1 MPSRIQTRPEMG
13 RTRNVVTPKSGV
25 VQFRTGAVDS
35 KRVASTNKKD
45 TRVAKHPGISKTS
58 RRNKIIEKKQI
69 SARNRKQDKFRVKT
83 WLETP
88 ADWAR
93 FDAWAKMNAQPRKY
107 PEPEPIIRPSK
118 SLHLLKKRINLLS
131 KFSKRG
137 DMSKHCKPSETK
149 VSRAALLAIITNR
162 LLKLSIPNLRMCDYG
177 RELPIKIRKATLY
190 YIPTERINRL
200 SQPRIVE
207 REECKSVDVPTDTK
221 DKRSEKKRLL
231 ELTKKLA
238 DCPEGLTDQERNE
251 LFTATGIKRSA
262 LEYKITAWT
271 KILALPAYTMLKP
284 RYDKNAKKWKKILL
298 ENFEIRG
305 KKALE
310 EQQRRMKGRKRKK
323 KDTQAEKGEGDEIK
337 TLDEEGKTLE
347 DEKKKKEKKNEIEKK
362 LRERAKHAW
371 RYAPL
376 PYKTY
381 RDAFDVKQSALNVEA
396 SPRTIE
402 LAKSKIRKDLTMKK
416 EPFAV
421 KKSALSA
428 TSTGRINELALP
440 NQPKDPVEKPPPRKK
455 NKYGQPIYPKPK
467 YGKILPKT
475 KPYKMG
481 ECPKEENKKET
492 KKKKEKPI
500 DPIVYQPT
508 IDPCIDLKMAR
519 KQTRERKRAEEIFKM
534 KRQQRITEQ
543 EEENKVENEEVEK
556 EEN

>member
-1 MPSRIQTRPEMG
+1 MPSRIQSRSKMA
-13 RTRNVVTPKSGV
+13 RTRRFVTPKSSA
-25 VQFRTGAVDS
+25 VQFRTGAVGS
-35 KRVASTNKKD
+35 KRVADVTKKD
-45 TRVAKHPGISKTS
+45 TRVSKHPGISKTS
-58 RRNKIIEKKQI
+58 RRDKIIQRIQI
-69 SARNRKQDKFRVKT
+69 SARYKKQDKFRVKT

-93 FDAWAKMNAQPRKY
+93 FDAWAKINAQPRKY

-149 VSRAALLAIITNR
+149 VSRAALLAVTTKR
-162 LLKLSIPNLRMCDYG
+162 LLELSVPNLRMCDYG

-190 YIPTERINRL
+190 YIPTERINHL

-207 REECKSVDVPTDTK
+207 REECKSVDVPRDTK
-221 DKRSEKKRLL
+221 DKRFEKKRLL

-251 LFTATGIKRSA
+251 LFTAAGIKRSA
-262 LEYKITAWT
+262 LEYKITSWT
-271 KILALPAYTMLKP
+271 KILALPAYAMLKP
-284 RYDKNAKKWKKILL
+284 RYDKDAKKWKKILL

-310 EQQRRMKGRKRKK
+310 EQQRRIEGRKKKK
-323 KDTQAEKGEGDEIK
+323 KDTQPEKGEGDEIK
-337 TLDEEGKTLE
+337 TLDEEGKDLE
-347 DEKKKKEKKNEIEKK
+347 DEKKKKNKINEAEKK
-362 LRERAKHAW
+362 LRKRAKHAW

-376 PYKTY
+376 PCKTY
-381 RDAFDVKQSALNVEA
+381 KDAFVVKQSALNVEA

-402 LAKSKIRKDLTMKK
+402 LAKSKARKDLTTKK

-428 TSTGRINELALP
+428 TSTGRINELASP
-440 NQPKDPVEKPPPRKK
+440 NQPKDPVEKPPPREK
-455 NKYGQPIYPKPK
+455 NKYDQPIYPKPK
-467 YGKILPKT
+467 YGKVLPKT

-481 ECPKEENKKET
+481 ECPKEEDKKET
-492 KKKKEKPI
+492 KKKKERPI

-508 IDPCIDLKMAR
+508 IDPCIDLEMAR
-519 KQTRERKRAEEIFKM
+519 KQTRERKRAEQILKM
-534 KRQQRITEQ
+534 KRQQRKTEQ
-543 EEENKVENEEVEK
+543 EEEKKVENEEIEK
-556 EEN
+556 EDN